1 MTYCHCCPGY
11 TEKAVF
17 DKIYTHGIIHG
28 NGNRIRSKSVSNKS
42 MRLQLIM

>member
-11 TEKAVF
+11 TEKAIF

-28 NGNRIRSKSVSNKS
+28 NGNRIGVKGFQIEVCGYS
-42 MRLQLIM
+42 